1 MELRPRVIPSLLLQ
15 EGQLVK
21 GSNFNHHMYLG
32 DPLNAVKIFNDMQV
46 DELSISE
53 ISKNNIDF
61 LLLEKISSRAFMPL
75 SYGGNIKTIQD
86 ARKLFNMGF
95 ERLVLNSLFYKN
107 PNAIEEIVETFGSS
121 SVSVSIDYK
130 YSIFKKLFVCSE
142 SGKKKENRSI
152 EELVRIAEKLNI
164 GEIIFQCIDR
174 EGTRKS
180 ADKSLLK
187 MFRDKLDLQI
197 TIAGG
202 VSSFDEIRDLS
213 KLGADGILVGDLFTF
228 SGRLKGLLLSYPES
242 KQLDS
247 LYVSH

>member
-1 MELRPRVIPSLLLQ
+1 MELRPRVIPSLLMK

-21 GSNFNHHMYLG
+21 GSAFNNHIYLG

-46 DELSISE
+46 DELSLSE

-61 LLLEKISSRAFMPL
+61 FLLEKISSRAFMPL
-75 SYGGNIKTIQD
+75 SYGGNIKTLQD

-107 PNAIEEIVETFGSS
+107 PTVIREIVQMFGSS

-130 YSIFKKLFVCSE
+130 YSIFNKLFVCSE
-142 SGKKKENRSI
+142 SGKKKETESI
-152 EELVRIAEKLNI
+152 DELVKKVQDLNI
-164 GEIIFQCIDR
+164 GEIIFQCIDK

-187 MFRDKLDLQI
+187 IFRNKLDMQI
-197 TIAGG
+197 TISGG
-202 VSSFDEIRDLS
+202 VSSFDEIKDLS
-213 KLGADGILVGDLFTF
+213 ALGADGILVGDLFTF
-228 SGRLKGLLLSYPES
+228 SGRLKGLLLSYPS
-242 KQLDS
+242 ITQLDS
-247 LYVSH
+247 LYVPH